1 MCDYMKDFIDEY
13 NEDKYYSVRSIEE
26 VISDFIQSVFNS
38 IDSDLAQLQT
48 DVNSGSYSIQDIFD
62 KIEEIRDKL

>member
-1 MCDYMKDFIDEY
+1 MCDHMKDFINEY
-13 NEDKYYSVRSIEE
+13 NEDNYYSVRNIED
-26 VISDFIQSVFNS
+26 VIVDFIQSVFNS